1 MNPKLPQLLSTVS
14 VAALL
19 SLAACSKQ
27 AEAPKAVVPKVEAP
41 KPVTVEVVKETER
54 SKSFLAV
61 SRQLELGGPLFAY
74 MDVDGDVLKF
84 AGGLKAMLEQV
95 AKVQPEAAPFVKQDF
110 AALATTLGLTDVKA
124 VGFSSVPQGGG
135 VFRNRSFFYTGG
147 ERHGLMAGLGGKPGP
162 LKHIGLAPADAVFF
176 SEGEMDIP
184 VIYKT
189 IKEVVTKVAGE
200 PVGNQMEA
208 SIKKAGEGIAL
219 SLLDLIY
226 GLKGRSATV
235 LRLDAAKPLRIPAPP
250 AGITLPEISLLVCFE
265 GIAPVVEVALGK
277 SPVFKRTDE
286 GALHIYELKEKLPV
300 DGIQPVLVADGG
312 MLYFATTR
320 AFYDEC
326 RGQKAGLAQ
335 NAEFQRALAQVG
347 AEGNGLGY
355 VSPKF
360 FEQLRQVAKLNPN
373 LPPEAKS
380 VVDLVMAQLPEATQP
395 LVTMRTNLDDG
406 VLVRSYWNRSLKQDV
421 ALISVY
427 NPVTIGLVA
436 AMAIPAFQKVRM
448 ASQEK
453 AVLNNLRMLAAAAD
467 QHYLETGT
475 AAANYNDLVG
485 PTRYVKALQSVA
497 GEDYRR
503 LRFAQGEPLRVV
515 LPDGR
520 VIQYPMATMQPAPQ
534 LRMPRPPAPKPAPA
548 GK

>member
-1 MNPKLPQLLSTVS
+1 MVL
-14 VAALL
+14 VAALC
-19 SLAACSKQ
+19 SLTACSKQ
-27 AEAPKAVVPKVEAP
+27 AEAPKAAAAKTPGAP
-41 KPVTVEVVKETER
+41 KPVTVEVVKESER

-61 SRQLELGGPLFAY
+61 SRQIELGGTLYAY

-84 AGGLKAMLEQV
+84 TGGLKGVLEQI
-95 AKVQPEAAPFVKQDF
+95 AKAQPEVAPYVKQDF
-110 AALATTLGLTDVKA
+110 GALATSLGLTDIKA

-135 VFRNRSFFYTGG
+135 VFRNRSFLYTGG
-147 ERHGLMAGLGGKPGP
+147 ERHGLMAGLGGAPGP
-162 LKHIGLAPADAVFF
+162 LKHADLAPADAVFF
-176 SEGEMDIP
+176 SEGEMDLP

-208 SIKKAGEGIAL
+208 SIKKGGEAIAL

-235 LRLDAAKPLRIPAPP
+235 LRLDATKPLLIPMPP
-250 AGITLPEISLLVCFE
+250 AGITLPSISLLMCVE

-277 SPVFKRTDE
+277 SPGFKRTDE
-286 GALHIYELKEKLPV
+286 GTLHVYELKEKLPIEGV
-300 DGIQPVLVADGG
+300 QPVLVADGST
-312 MLYFATTR
+312 LYFATTR

-326 RGQKAGLAQ
+326 RAPKAGLAQ
-335 NAEFQRALAQVG
+335 SAEFQRALAQVG

-373 LPPEAKS
+373 VPPEAKS
-380 VVDLVMAQLPEATQP
+380 MVDLVVAQLPETTHP
-395 LVTMRTNLDDG
+395 LVTMRTNLPDG
-406 VLVRSYWNRSLKQDV
+406 VLIRSYWNRSLKQDV
-421 ALISVY
+421 ALVSVY
-427 NPVTIGLVA
+427 NPVTIGLLA
-436 AMAIPAFQKVRM
+436 AMAIPAFQKVRV

-453 AVLNNLRMLAAAAD
+453 AILNNLRMLAAAAD

-475 AAANYNDLVG
+475 TTATLNDLVG
-485 PTRYVKALQSVA
+485 PTHYVKVLQSVA
-497 GEDYRR
+497 GENYRQ
-503 LRFAQGEPLRVV
+503 LKFAHGEPLRVV

-520 VIQYPMATMQPAPQ
+520 AIQYPMSTMQPAPA
-534 LRMPRPPAPKPAPA
+534 LRMPRPRPQPAPG